1 MNDTHRLLDSV
12 TGAFVPIH
20 RDGHKFLFAFGL
32 ATLVLFLVIPP
43 LGWVGAIATA
53 WCAYFFRDPDRV
65 TPGREGLVV
74 SAADG
79 RIVSIASVVPPRE
92 LALGDEPRA
101 RISVF
106 LSIFDVHI
114 VRAPVAGRVIRSVYV
129 PGAFLNAEL
138 DKASE
143 DNERRALVIE
153 TETGEKVGVVLI
165 AGLIARRIVTL
176 VGEGTSV
183 ARGERIGLIRF
194 GSRVDVYLPAGAP
207 ILVAAGQTAIGGET
221 VLAEFVAAEGAREP
235 GAMVQSEL
243 MKG

>member
-92 LALGDEPRA
+92 LALGDEPRM

-165 AGLIARRIVTL
+165 AGLIARRIVTF

>member
-79 RIVSIASVVPPRE
+79 RIVSTASVVPPRE
-92 LALGDEPRA
+92 LALGDEPRT

-165 AGLIARRIVTL
+165 AGLIARRIVTF